1 MEEIMKKR
9 STVLKLL
16 VPAAAAALLLSA
28 CSGGA
33 DAPANGEE
41 PAFRTVK
48 EGVLTVAPYSESAPV
63 VTRDSGSLGGLTGD
77 FINGFAEEN
86 GLTVE
91 ILKADFSGSLAA
103 TQQGRAD
110 ITPYIYYT
118 PERSKTVFF
127 TAPNFVLPSG
137 VYTME
142 GFDYSGVES
151 LTGTKVGAVVGQVWE
166 PYIRDAFGDDGVL
179 FQTAVDA
186 ETALVNG
193 QIDAYVNSNFQMLVA
208 PFSDR
213 DDVVFHELAE
223 GDLDMP
229 TEVINTYS
237 YNVVSCS
244 NPDLADAMDEYQRGL
259 VESGDWIGL
268 YDANDFPEESR
279 LLDAADIV
287 QPAQGC
293 GS

>member
-1 MEEIMKKR
+1 
-9 STVLKLL
+9 
-16 VPAAAAALLLSA
+16 
-28 CSGGA
+28 
-33 DAPANGEE
+33 
-41 PAFRTVK
+41 
-48 EGVLTVAPYSESAPV
+48 
-63 VTRDSGSLGGLTGD
+63 
-77 FINGFAEEN
+77 
-86 GLTVE
+86 
-91 ILKADFSGSLAA
+91 
-103 TQQGRAD
+103 
-110 ITPYIYYT
+110 
-118 PERSKTVFF
+118 
-127 TAPNFVLPSG
+127 
-137 VYTME
+137 
-142 GFDYSGVES
+142 
-151 LTGTKVGAVVGQVWE
+151 
-166 PYIRDAFGDDGVL
+166 VL

>member
-1 MEEIMKKR
+1 MKKR
-9 STVLKLL
+9 STVVKLL
-16 VPAAAAALLLSA
+16 VPAAAAALLLTA
-28 CSGGA
+28 CSGA
-33 DAPANGEE
+33 SEAPEGGEE
-41 PAFRTVK
+41 PAFRTVTD
-48 EGVLTVAPYSESAPV
+48 GVLTVAPYSESAPV
-63 VTRDSGSLGGLTGD
+63 VTRDSGELGGLTGD
-77 FINGFAEEN
+77 FITAFAEEN

-91 ILKADFSGSLAA
+91 LLQADFSGSLAA

-127 TAPNFVLPSG
+127 SAPNFVLPSG

-142 GFDYSGVES
+142 GFEYDGVDS
-151 LTGTKVGAVVGQVWE
+151 LDGARVGAVVGQVWE
-166 PYIRDAFGDDGVL
+166 PYITDAFGDNGVL

-193 QIDAYVNSNFQMLVA
+193 QIDAYVNSNFQMLVS

-223 GDLDMP
+223 NDLGMP
-229 TEVINTYS
+229 EEVINTYS

-244 NPDLADAMDEYQRGL
+244 NPDLADAMDEFQRGL
-259 VESGDWIGL
+259 VESGEWLEL

-279 LLDAADIV
+279 LLDVADIV
-287 QPAQGC
+287 QPEQGC
-293 GS
+293 GG